1 MLNRTYRILK
11 YIYKHPRITKA
22 RLLEKFRDFEK
33 YQSCISEYVIV
44 ENENRDRESE
54 IMEKLILK
62 AGELGL
68 SIGEQC
74 EYINANMPEDID
86 NPVYNS
92 LIFYSTN
99 NLFQLEIERRRHDAR
114 MFWVPYIITT
124 IMAIIAAAPTIHKI
138 FKFIFQIFLKCFS

>member
-22 RLLEKFRDFEK
+22 KLLEKFRDFEK

-44 ENENRDRESE
+44 ENESKDREYE

-74 EYINANMPEDID
+74 EYVNANMPENLD
-86 NPVYNS
+86 NSVDNS
-92 LIFYSTN
+92 LIFYSAN
-99 NLFQLEIERRRHDAR
+99 NLFQLEIERRRRDAR
-114 MFWVPYIITT
+114 MFWVPYTITT
-124 IMAIIAAAPTIHKI
+124 VIAIISAAPTIYEI
-138 FKFIFQIFLKCFS
+138 FNFILQLFLKI